1 MTVFHRHDGALAK
14 VRTRELFRIRE
25 TRCWP
30 CLGSG
35 RIGRYGK
42 RVCPNCDGTGR
53 EQTLVLAVS
62 PRPLLPQHQH

>member
-1 MTVFHRHDGALAK
+1 MTVFHPHDSATEAIK
-14 VRTRELFRIRE
+14 PRDLFKIRE

-35 RIGRYGK
+35 RIGRYGR

-53 EQTLVLAVS
+53 DRTLVLAATPPESS
-62 PRPLLPQHQH
+62 PSH